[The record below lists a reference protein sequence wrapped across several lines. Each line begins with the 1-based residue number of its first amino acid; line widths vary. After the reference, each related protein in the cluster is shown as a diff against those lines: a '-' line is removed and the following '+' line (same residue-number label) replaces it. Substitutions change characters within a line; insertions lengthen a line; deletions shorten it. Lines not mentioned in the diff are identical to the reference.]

1 MGETREI
8 GKDLM
13 DIIQLV
19 VVGMV
24 LTILAT
30 ITLAAVSY
38 GAFKVRERKSPRGM
52 EETDQ
57 IGPLFLERVRFI
69 PEESRRSA

>member
-1 MGETREI
+1 
-8 GKDLM
+8 M

-24 LTILAT
+24 LTIMAT

-38 GAFKVRERKSPRGM
+38 GAFKVRERKVPGSSAAP
-52 EETDQ
+52 DVV
-57 IGPLFLERVRFI
+57 GPLFLDRVRFH
-69 PEESRRSA
+69 PEDASNDS